1 MRLISVE
8 EVDTGM
14 ILGKSLYE
22 SNGKLLLGA
31 GFRINHDMKNKLLRR
46 SYSHVYIME
55 EGTEDVVPEDIIS
68 DEIKFQAKSK
78 LSNKIA
84 EISKQSKFRDV
95 SISKAR
101 KLIEEGYLRDINIPI
116 SMRSIVDEILK
127 DISTVGAKFAPMVMV
142 KSRDS
147 YFLDHAFNTTVLSIL
162 LGQQY
167 RFTKPELKNL
177 ALGTFLH
184 DMGKVVLNQI
194 SNGRSSGKVALF
206 YKEHPTFG
214 YLLLSNSDT
223 YITPMVTQIVNQ
235 HHELQNGKGFPIG
248 LKGSNQSPVKHSAS
262 DKGHIFRLAQICC
275 VTNAFDNLVFN
286 PLEKKQV
293 PQDQAIR
300 KIIIDAGTKYNQ
312 HIVQNLLK
320 VVPSYPV
327 GVSIRLTN
335 IVDPHLI
342 GYRGVVARINED
354 NINRPVIILTKDRF
368 QKKIKPMMIDT
379 SKFRMVELELV
390 M

>member
-8 EVDTGM
+8 ELETGM

-22 SNGKLLLGA
+22 PNGKLLLGA
-31 GFRINHDMKNKLLRR
+31 GFRINYDMKNKLMSR

-78 LSNKIA
+78 LSSKIA
-84 EISKQSKFRDV
+84 EIERQAKFRDI

-101 KLIEEGYLRDINIPI
+101 RLIEEGYLKDINIPI
-116 SMRSIVDEILK
+116 SMRTIVDEILK
-127 DISTVGAKFAPMVMV
+127 DISAVGAKFAPMVMV
-142 KSRDS
+142 KSRDT

-162 LGQQY
+162 LGKHY
-167 RFTKPELKNL
+167 RFTKPELKSL
-177 ALGTFLH
+177 ALGSFLH

-194 SNGRSSGKVALF
+194 SKSGSPGKVASL

-214 YLLLSNSDT
+214 YLLLSNSGVSV
-223 YITPMVTQIVNQ
+223 TPMETQVVNQ
-235 HHELQNGKGFPIG
+235 HHELQDGSGFPIG
-248 LKGSNQSPVKHSAS
+248 LKGSNQPPVKLSVS
-262 DKGHIFRLAQICC
+262 DKGQIFRLAQICC

-286 PLEKKQV
+286 PLEKKQI

-300 KIIIDAGTKYNQ
+300 KIIIEAGAKYNQ
-312 HIVQNLLK
+312 HIVQTLLK
-320 VVPSYPV
+320 VVPRYPV
-327 GVSIRLTN
+327 GVYIRVLD

-342 GYRGVVARINED
+342 GYRGVVAKINEE
-354 NINRPVIILTKDRF
+354 NINRPIIILTKDRF
-368 QKKIKPMMIDT
+368 QKKIKPMVIDT
-379 SKFRMVELELV
+379 SKFRHVDLELV
-390 M
+390 V